1 MTRVTA
7 PVGGG
12 GGGSEVTEPSG
23 SMRGTGVSPW
33 HSHPPV
39 DTTPP
44 HGAAAQNSGKEKI
57 PRQKDLH
64 GPTPPL

>member
-7 PVGGG
+7 PGGGG

-23 SMRGTGVSPW
+23 SIRGTGVSPW
-33 HSHPPV
+33 HSHPPQI
-39 DTTPP
+39 PLP